1 MKITLDNYQQ
11 KAVYT
16 KYKNALIV
24 AAPGSGKTTVIINRV
39 NHLIEDRRVKV
50 GNIIVITFTRA
61 AAENMK
67 NRYKS
72 TFSKDIAPFF
82 GTFHGLFYKILLREG
97 YEINIIN
104 DNKCSNIVKGIL
116 GKYFDDVNEDKV
128 KEVVNNISG
137 FKTSGKNIEEFNCS
151 ISKDIFIECFNAY
164 ENYKKRENLWDF
176 DDLSI
181 NALKLLKSSNQVL
194 TKYKKIFKYVL
205 VDEFQDCDELQ
216 IEFLRL
222 INGENELFA
231 VGDEDQCIYSFRGS
245 KPQYMV
251 DFCETFKDGK
261 KLYLSI
267 NYRSSKNIVNTSK
280 KIILNNKNR
289 NVKKIEEFHKKD
301 GIIRY
306 LTPYNE
312 FMQGEEI
319 ANIISSFK
327 EGQYIDNAILYRTN
341 MEARSLIDTFTRRK
355 IPFVLLDKG
364 YNFFNHFIARDIIN
378 YLKLSIDIKNRELF
392 VSIINKPFRY
402 ISKANISYINT
413 YKEDIDPFEI
423 LINKNDT
430 PPFQCKKLDELRR
443 EILYLNKMSLGSA
456 IQYIISTLG
465 YIDYLK
471 EYASKYGQ
479 NFDEFEDM
487 LEEFKG
493 AAEGFR
499 TIIEFLVHVQ
509 NVEEEIEKS
518 KGDKN
523 GVILS
528 TIHGVKGME
537 FKNVFIINCNEETI
551 PHKSSIDENL
561 EEERRLFYVAV
572 TRAIHNLYVFSPKT
586 IRGKFYEPSR
596 FILEGGF
603 TEESLRVEYGIK
615 SGDSIYHRVYD
626 EGKVKS
632 LKDDKISIKF
642 KDGEERAFS
651 LRVLMEN
658 NLIIII
664 K

>member
-1 MKITLDNYQQ
+1 MKITLDNYQH

-39 NHLIEDRRVKV
+39 NHLIEDRKAKV

-67 NRYKS
+67 TRYKN
-72 TFSKDIAPFF
+72 TFNKNIAPFF

-97 YEINIIN
+97 HEINIIN
-104 DNKCSNIVKGIL
+104 DNKCSNIVKGVL

-137 FKTSGKNIEEFNCS
+137 FKTSGTNIEEFKSS

-176 DDLSI
+176 DDLSL
-181 NALKLLKSSNQVL
+181 NAIQLLKINKQIL
-194 TKYKKIFKYVL
+194 MKYKNIFKYVL

-251 DFCETFKDGK
+251 NFCETFKDSK

-267 NYRSSKNIVNTSK
+267 NYRSSKNIVSSSK

-289 NVKKIEEFHKKD
+289 NIKKIEEFHNKD

-319 ANIISSFK
+319 ANIIGNFK
-327 EGQYIDNAILYRTN
+327 EGQYTDNAILYRTN

-355 IPFVLLDKG
+355 IPFILLDKG
-364 YNFFNHFIARDIIN
+364 YNFFNHFISRDIIS
-378 YLKLSIDIKNRELF
+378 YLKLAIDIKNKELF
-392 VSIINKPFRY
+392 LSVINKPFRY
-402 ISKANISYINT
+402 ISKSNISYVNT
-413 YKEDIDPFEI
+413 YKEDIDPFQI
-423 LINKNDT
+423 LINKEDT
-430 PPFQCKKLDELRR
+430 PPFQCKKLDELRK
-443 EILYLNKMSLGSA
+443 EILYLNKISLGSA
-456 IQYIISTLG
+456 IQYIISSLG
-465 YIDYLK
+465 YIDYLR
-471 EYASKYGQ
+471 EYSSKYGQ
-479 NFDEFEDM
+479 NFEELEDM

-493 AAEGFR
+493 AAEGFK
-499 TIIEFLVHVQ
+499 TITEFLVHVQ

-537 FKNVFIINCNEETI
+537 FKNVYIINCDEETI
-551 PHKSSIDENL
+551 PHKSSIDENI

-572 TRAIHNLYVFSPKT
+572 TRAIHNLYIFSPKT

-596 FILEGGF
+596 FIAEGEF
-603 TEESLRVEYGIK
+603 TGESLKVEYGVK
-615 SGDSIYHRVYD
+615 KGDSIYHRTYS
-626 EGKVKS
+626 EGIVKG

-642 KDGEERAFS
+642 KDGEERSFS

-658 NLIIII
+658 NLIIIM